1 MPGGTIEPREQD
13 EETVSPER
21 VVVMAGVS
29 QLVVGL
35 VVVLWFGLAVASP
48 GLTAGAASASDGN
61 PPARGDVHSMGN
73 PGQVRVTHLDLDL
86 TVHFDRKELAG
97 VAILDVERQP
107 GVAADVPLQLDT
119 RGLTIGTV
127 GIRSTK
133 SDPLKPFTPTPFQ
146 LGPTDPI
153 LGSRLTIPLDPET
166 KQVRIEYRTAPSA
179 SALQWLEPSLTAG
192 KARPFLFTQSEA
204 IHARSWIPLQDS
216 PGARITYAAIVRV
229 PKGLTAVMAADSQVK
244 PEDAREGVFRF
255 AMPQPI
261 PTYLIAMAVG
271 DLAFR
276 PLGPRT
282 GVWAEP
288 SVLDAAAFEFADVEA
303 MVKAVE
309 KRFGPYQWGRYDI
322 LVLPPSFPFGGM
334 ENPKLTFATPTIL
347 AGDRS
352 LVSLIAH
359 ELAHSWSGNLVT
371 NATWRDF
378 WLNEGFTTY
387 LERRIIEDLY
397 GADRAEMESV
407 LGLAELHEEL
417 KGFSPKD
424 QVLHIDLTGRDPD
437 DGMTR
442 IPYEKGA
449 LFLRTLEKTF
459 GRDRF
464 DNFLRSYFD
473 RFAFRSIT
481 TDDFTAYLKDH
492 LLLDPKESNSID
504 RSAWL
509 EGPGLPTGFA
519 EPKSAR
525 LEAIDRTAKGWLDGT
540 NPTDKIDAGDWS
552 THEWIRLLQAMPEK
566 VPTEKLAELDKR
578 FGLTNRGNS
587 EIAHQWLLI
596 AIRNDYAPAMDRLKT
611 YLTTIGRRKLV
622 LPLYKAL
629 LATPAGR
636 LHAEAIYAT
645 ARPGYHPITVES
657 VDRLLKGGK

>member
-1 MPGGTIEPREQD
+1 MT
-13 EETVSPER
+13 T
-21 VVVMAGVS
+21 
-29 QLVVGL
+29 
-35 VVVLWFGLAVASP
+35 ASP
-48 GLTAGAASASDGN
+48 MFLVLAALLWIALNAGGSCVAPAAEAPVPAGDRATRGDRHTLGN
-61 PPARGDVHSMGN
+61 PAE
-73 PGQVRVTHLDLDL
+73 VRVTHLDLDL

-107 GVAADVPLQLDT
+107 GVAEEVPLALDT
-119 RGLTIGTV
+119 RGLTIGNV
-127 GIRSTK
+127 GMRSAK
-133 SDPLKPFTPTPFQ
+133 SDPLKPFAPARFE
-146 LGPTDPI
+146 LGPADPI
-153 LGSRLTIPLDPET
+153 LGSRLTIHLAPGT
-166 KQVRIEYRTAPSA
+166 QQVRIEYRTAPTA
-179 SALQWLEPSLTAG
+179 GALQWLEPSLTAG

-216 PGARITYAAIVRV
+216 PGSRITYSAVVRV
-229 PKGLTAVMAADSQVK
+229 PRGLTAVMAADSLVK
-244 PEDAREGVFRF
+244 PEEAREGVFRF
-255 AMPQPI
+255 AIPQPI

-276 PLGPRT
+276 SLGPRT

-288 SVLDAAAFEFADVEA
+288 SVLESAAHEFGDVEA
-303 MVKAVE
+303 MVQSIE
-309 KRFGPYQWGRYDI
+309 KRFGPYRWGRYDI

-397 GADRAEMESV
+397 GKDRADMESV
-407 LGLAELHEEL
+407 LGLAELRDEL
-417 KGFSPKD
+417 KGTPPCD

-473 RFAFRSIT
+473 RFAMRSIT
-481 TDDFTAYLKDH
+481 TSGFTAYLKDH
-492 LLLDPKESNSID
+492 LLRDANESKGID
-504 RSAWL
+504 LAAWL
-509 EGPGLPTGFA
+509 EGPGLPAGFA

-525 LEAIDRTAKGWLDGT
+525 LEAIEQTAKAWLDGSIST
-540 NPTDKIDAGDWS
+540 SKIDAASW
-552 THEWIRLLQAMPEK
+552 TPQEWIHFLQAMPEK
-566 VPTEKLAELDKR
+566 MPAERLAELDRR
-578 FGLTNRGNS
+578 FGLTGRGNS

-596 AIRNDYAPAMDRLKT
+596 AIRNQYTPADERLKR

-629 LATPAGR
+629 LATPAGHQ
-636 LHAEAIYAT
+636 HAEAIYAV
-645 ARPGYHPITVES
+645 ARPGYHPITAGS
-657 VDRLLKGGK
+657 VDRLLKGAK

>member
-1 MPGGTIEPREQD
+1 MSVVSHWMIGLAGLTWLIASPGGTRLAQGAQG
-13 EETVSPER
+13 SPH
-21 VVVMAGVS
+21 
-29 QLVVGL
+29 
-35 VVVLWFGLAVASP
+35 
-48 GLTAGAASASDGN
+48 D
-61 PPARGDVHSMGN
+61 PADRGDRHTLGN
-73 PGQVRVTHLDLDL
+73 PGQIRVAHLDLDL

-107 GVAADVPLQLDT
+107 GVGDEVPLQLDT
-119 RGLTIGTV
+119 RDLTIVRVGT
-127 GIRSTK
+127 RPSKT
-133 SDPLKPFTPTPFQ
+133 DLTKPFSPARFEV
-146 LGPTDPI
+146 GPADKI
-153 LGSRLTIPLDPET
+153 LGSRLSIPLQPGT
-166 KQVRIEYRTAPSA
+166 QQVRIEYRTAPTA

-216 PGARITYAAIVRV
+216 PGARVTYAAVVRV
-229 PKGLTAVMAADSQVK
+229 PKGLTAVMAADSLVK
-244 PEDAREGVFRF
+244 PEEAREGVFRF

-261 PTYLIAMAVG
+261 PTYLIALAVG

-288 SVLDAAAFEFADVEA
+288 SVVESAAHEFGDAEA
-303 MVKAVE
+303 MVASIE
-309 KRFGPYQWGRYDI
+309 KRYGPYRWGRYDI

-334 ENPKLTFATPTIL
+334 ENPKLTFATPTVL

-387 LERRIIEDLY
+387 LERRIVEDLY
-397 GADRAEMESV
+397 GPDRADMEWV
-407 LGLAELHEEL
+407 LGLAELREEL
-417 KGFSPKD
+417 KEAKPND
-424 QVLHIDLTGRDPD
+424 QILHIDLSGRDPD
-437 DGMTR
+437 EGMNR

-449 LFLRTLEKTF
+449 LFLRTLEKKF

-464 DNFLRSYFD
+464 DTFLRSYFD
-473 RFAFRSIT
+473 RFALRSIT
-481 TDDFTAYLKDH
+481 TAEFTAYLKDH
-492 LLLDPKESNSID
+492 LLLDPKESEGID
-504 RSAWL
+504 LSAWL
-509 EGPGLPTGFA
+509 EGPGLPPGFV
-519 EPKSAR
+519 ESKSTR
-525 LEAIDRTAKGWLDGT
+525 LEAIDRTARGWLDGSI
-540 NPTDKIDAGDWS
+540 PTDRIDARNWS
-552 THEWIRLLQAMPEK
+552 TQEWIHFLQAMPEK
-566 VPTEKLAELDKR
+566 VPLERLTGLDQR

-596 AIRNDYAPAMDRLKT
+596 AVRNQYTAAKDRLKT

-636 LHAEAIYAT
+636 QQAEAIYAA
-645 ARPGYHPITVES
+645 ARPGYHPITVDS
-657 VDRLLKGGK
+657 VDRLLRGAR